1 MRPAISGFAALLVV
15 SCVGDI
21 TAPASFPFRDPQID
35 PQPAA
40 AVFEPAFACD
50 PTAGVLS
57 PTPIHRLS
65 KTQWVASLTEVL
77 PRIEPEGQ
85 YSFGSSSTLA
95 EQIRRGAPF
104 DVYLSASPLYTQAL
118 YREKLTR
125 KPLAFATNSLVLI
138 VPRSNP
144 AKIKTVFDLAK
155 RKKLRLVTAGPKVP
169 IGLYTR
175 EVLKRL
181 GLLRVL
187 KKVVSLEPDV
197 KGIVG
202 KVALGQAD
210 AGFVYRTDVAPVAK
224 RVRAIPLPAR
234 SQPTV
239 VYELA
244 IAAEPRDL
252 AAAQALVISILS
264 PDGRRTLRAARF
276 GLP

>member
-1 MRPAISGFAALLVV
+1 MAA
-15 SCVGDI
+15 CVLASL
-21 TAPASFPFRDPQID
+21 APDGEGR
-35 PQPAA
+35 AA
-40 AVFEPAFACD
+40 ARPL
-50 PTAGVLS
+50 VLAAS
-57 PTPIHRLS
+57 
-65 KTQWVASLTEVL
+65 SLTEVL
-77 PRIEPEGQ
+77 PRIDRDAS

-118 YREKLTR
+118 YREELAR
-125 KPLAFATNSLVLI
+125 RPVAFATNSLVVI

-144 AKIKTVFDLAK
+144 AKIRTVFDLA
-155 RKKLRLVTAGPKVP
+155 RRPRLRLVVAGPNVP

-187 KKVVSLEPDV
+187 TKTVSLEPDV

-210 AGFVYRTDVAPVAK
+210 AGFVYLTDVAPVAS
-224 RVRAIPLPAR
+224 RVRAITIPAR
-234 SQPTV
+234 GQPTV
-239 VYELA
+239 TYELA
-244 IAAEPRDL
+244 IAREPRDL
-252 AAAQALVISILS
+252 EAAQDFVISLLG
-264 PDGRRTLRAARF
+264 PDGRRALRAAKF